1 MPAFRLWS
9 SLIPQDAEMSNCGRA
24 CEELISP
31 RRLGTAH
38 QTVLHS
44 QFWTVQ
50 NYSPPGVYAHTHT
63 HTHTHILQGT
73 NDTRDWC
80 NRWKWVI
87 WIRLDY
93 GVEEVRRKKKRARER
108 RWKRVGSKSSS
119 LRGKN
124 NYISLTPGASE
135 CTSVCR
141 RHDSKTSV
149 RM

>member
-1 MPAFRLWS
+1 MKLIDSPGRGDVKLWTSLWRINLS
-9 SLIPQDAEMSNCGRA
+9 SASWDRTSDRITQS
-24 CEELISP
+24 
-31 RRLGTAH
+31 
-38 QTVLHS
+38 VLNS
-44 QFWTVQ
+44 TKLLAPWCIRT
-50 NYSPPGVYAHTHT
+50 HTHT

-93 GVEEVRRKKKRARER
+93 GVEEVRRKKKRERER